1 MARPLCKV
9 CGLTREEDVRL
20 CHELGVD
27 FTGFIFVPSSPR
39 KVSPEFVAK
48 LPAGASGRVGVF
60 SGFTPEEVIENTR
73 QAGLDLIQLH
83 GGESPEFCAAVGTER
98 VIKVLWP
105 ESCTADELRRQVN
118 TFAPFCAYFLLDA
131 GKGGG
136 GSGKTL
142 QLDPALCANSPRP
155 LILAGGLGPDNLRGA
170 INAYQPHGVD
180 LNSALEI
187 SPGIKD
193 PEKIRRAVDI
203 LNNSP
208 EKRATS

>member
-1 MARPLCKV
+1 M
-9 CGLTREEDVRL
+9 
-20 CHELGVD
+20 
-27 FTGFIFVPSSPR
+27 
-39 KVSPEFVAK
+39 
-48 LPAGASGRVGVF
+48 
-60 SGFTPEEVIENTR
+60 
-73 QAGLDLIQLH
+73 
-83 GGESPEFCAAVGTER
+83 
-98 VIKVLWP
+98 WP

-142 QLDPALCANSPRP
+142 ELDPALCANSPRP
-155 LILAGGLGPDNLRGA
+155 LILAGGLGPDNLPGA